1 MVKMSNKFNH
11 VMTQS
16 KKLSSKTKLIYG
28 GGELLNATSTVIILM
43 LYLKFLIDTVGLSPM
58 MAGVCLVSGKL
69 WDAFSDPLI
78 GAISDRTRSRFGR
91 RRIYF
96 LLFSV
101 PASVAFTAM
110 WIKVDTAAVWTQVV
124 YYAAI
129 YVAFKTLATALNVP
143 YQALGPEMTDDY
155 DDRTSLITF
164 RMAFAI
170 SGAIAAGVVPNIIVE
185 RFSQSNQPELGHL
198 LVAGLFGA
206 LYIVSWILIFLKVE
220 ERSTP
225 TTTPKLPFF
234 QALGLTIHS
243 RSFRMLIG
251 MYLCAFLALDVL
263 TAAAKFYVEEFLAN
277 PKLMPLVMGSMLGS
291 ALLALPLYLRIT
303 AHFERKHALFLGL
316 LIWLCG
322 LALLATLD
330 RADSTAWLVASMILV
345 GVGVSGAF
353 VVPWSA
359 LPEVIDVDKI
369 VNGRAQEG
377 IFSGVMTFL
386 RKVSTTGALFLL
398 SATLDLTGYL
408 TPEIGG
414 TTTQPETTLRA
425 IQLLITA
432 VPALL
437 LVLCIVFTL
446 RYPIDKKGYALLRKR
461 LEKSTEDTLSPREQ
475 QELEKLLQ
483 RAY

>member
-1 MVKMSNKFNH
+1 MSNKFKH
-11 VMTQS
+11 VITQS
-16 KKLSSKTKLIYG
+16 KKLSSTTKLIYG

-78 GAISDRTRSRFGR
+78 GAISDRTHSRFGR

-101 PASVAFTAM
+101 PASVAFAAM
-110 WIKVDTAAVWTQVV
+110 WIKMDTAALWTQVV

-143 YQALGPEMTDDY
+143 YQALGPELTDDY

-185 RFSQSNQPELGHL
+185 RFAQSDQPEAGYL
-198 LVAGLFGA
+198 LVAAIFGA
-206 LYIVSWILIFLKVE
+206 FYVVSWILIFLKVE

-225 TTTPKLPFF
+225 RSRPKLSFF
-234 QALGLTIHS
+234 RALGLTMQS

-263 TAAAKFYVEEFLAN
+263 TAAAKFYVDEFLAN

-303 AHFERKHALFLGL
+303 ARFERKRALFMGL
-316 LIWLCG
+316 LVWLCG
-322 LALLATLD
+322 LALLSTLE
-330 RADSTAWLVASMILV
+330 RTDSTAWLVASMFLV
-345 GVGVSGAF
+345 GLGVSGAF
-353 VVPWSA
+353 IVPWSA

-408 TPEIGG
+408 TPEIRG
-414 TTTQPETTLRA
+414 TTAQPENTLRA

-437 LVLCIVFTL
+437 LVIGILFTL
-446 RYPIDKKGYALLRKR
+446 RYPIDKRGHALIRKR
-461 LEKSTEDTLSPREQ
+461 LEQPTEDALSQSERE
-475 QELEKLLQ
+475 ELKKLIQ
-483 RAY
+483 RVY